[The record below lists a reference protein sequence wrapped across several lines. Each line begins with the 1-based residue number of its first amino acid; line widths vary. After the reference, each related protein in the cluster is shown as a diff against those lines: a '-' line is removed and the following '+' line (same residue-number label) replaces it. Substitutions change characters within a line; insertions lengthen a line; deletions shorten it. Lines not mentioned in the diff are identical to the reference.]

1 MFFIPKPYKLIS
13 GLLTSKLIEE
23 ALDSFSSSRL
33 SDFQSVLI
41 PELQSEM
48 LALAL
53 ITSSLFSCQTHLKT
67 FINFWPVKELYSC
80 VPITIHF
87 LTNAFP

>member
-23 ALDSFSSSRL
+23 ALDSFLSSRL

-53 ITSSLFSCQTHLKT
+53 ITSSLFSSQTHLIT
-67 FINFWPVKELYSC
+67 FI
-80 VPITIHF
+80 TF
-87 LTNAFP
+87 LANEGIIFVCSENHIFFD